1 MTKFTQSK
9 INELFYNFLSGV
21 DQYDKLK
28 YLPIQYVPQVYF
40 KFFFDKKQDIIDNK
54 ISVKQLIENFKKQ
67 NYKNYVE
74 SPKPIKQ
81 EVKQD
86 KKLNNTVKNDL
97 QFADQ
102 AEYKNYY
109 RTFKKGVKRPN
120 GTISNSVRKF
130 FNKKAK
136 ELIDNNIS
144 IEELIQMYQQRYR
157 KNRSFVHG
165 YLYVEAKKDKSKK
178 YAEDYNYSNPHIIQ
192 WDSKREKK
200 YSFCLEINLI
210 LKDNLIN

>member
-9 INELFYNFLSGV
+9 INELFYKFLSGV

-74 SPKPIKQ
+74 STKPIKQ

-97 QFADQ
+97 QFC
-102 AEYKNYY
+102 
-109 RTFKKGVKRPN
+109 RPSR
-120 GTISNSVRKF
+120 I
-130 FNKKAK
+130 
-136 ELIDNNIS
+136 
-144 IEELIQMYQQRYR
+144 
-157 KNRSFVHG
+157 
-165 YLYVEAKKDKSKK
+165 
-178 YAEDYNYSNPHIIQ
+178 
-192 WDSKREKK
+192 
-200 YSFCLEINLI
+200 
-210 LKDNLIN
+210 